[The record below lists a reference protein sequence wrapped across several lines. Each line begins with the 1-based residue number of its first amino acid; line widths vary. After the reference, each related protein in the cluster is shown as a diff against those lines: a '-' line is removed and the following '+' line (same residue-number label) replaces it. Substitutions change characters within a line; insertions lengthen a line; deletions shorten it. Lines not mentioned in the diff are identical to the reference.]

1 MVQWLSYTAL
11 WATSIV
17 MGSTGIFCLYLSFS
31 SPEQGGNALALLGGA
46 TAIVLLA
53 GK

>member
-11 WATSIV
+11 WATSLV
-17 MGSTGIFCLYLSFS
+17 MGSAGIFCLYLSFN
-31 SPEQGGNALALLGGA
+31 SPGQGGNALGLLGGA
-46 TAIVLLA
+46 AAIVLLA